1 MRLNTIQMLDKMLE
15 VMATLQD
22 IDDASFTTKMKVLNN
37 IDFLLD
43 VLMDEYEKRLLGSK
57 NK

>member
-43 VLMDEYEKRLLGSK
+43 ILMDEYEKRLLGSK